1 MTKQDKESQDTFM
14 SDKKESISLVIY
26 QIGQMDKSLTSLAER
41 LDVITVRMEG
51 RLNNLEIWKAGFNQ
65 KIATQDQLD
74 SLRQDMDSYKKI
86 AWLVGGLIV
95 TTVVGSILKLV
106 IIG

>member
-14 SDKKESISLVIY
+14 SDKKESIALVIY

-65 KIATQDQLD
+65 KIATQDQIDILK
-74 SLRQDMDSYKKI
+74 SEIESFRKI
-86 AWLVGGLIV
+86 AWLLGGLV
-95 TTVVGSILKLV
+95 TTAVVGSILKLV